1 MYEPKRQSCN
11 RMGTSGERFSSA
23 SLRAMF
29 PGMVEGGRARGGED
43 MSLLAADMGIVF
55 GGNRTPRMLSHE
67 LPPGASVFSVS
78 SWGPNVRRQSERVG
92 VLGSLLGLKLGREGE
107 ED

>member
-1 MYEPKRQSCN
+1 
-11 RMGTSGERFSSA
+11 
-23 SLRAMF
+23 MF

-55 GGNRTPRMLSHE
+55 GGNRTPRKLSHE
-67 LPPGASVFSVS
+67 LSPGTSVSSVS

>member
-23 SLRAMF
+23 NLLAMF

-55 GGNRTPRMLSHE
+55 GDNCTRRRLFHE
-67 LPPGASVFSVS
+67 LSPGTSVFSVS